1 MRVSQ
6 TGRGNLPPILHATGP
21 CPSAF
26 GVVFSANCVA
36 CILRNQGPMSTRL
49 SQPRALGWEALSGL
63 MSGNDYE
70 GFSKLVEEICLK
82 FCTQPALA
90 PVHSPCLFQ
99 QIVFHAFCEIG
110 DP

>member
-6 TGRGNLPPILHATGP
+6 TGRGNLPQILHATGS
-21 CPSAF
+21 CPTAF
-26 GVVFSANCVA
+26 GVVFSANSVA
-36 CILRNQGPMSTRL
+36 CISRNQGPMSTRL
-49 SQPRALGWEALSGL
+49 SQPRALGWEILSGL

-70 GFSKLVEEICLK
+70 SFPNWSRKICLK

-99 QIVFHAFCEIG
+99 QILLHAFCEIR

>member
-1 MRVSQ
+1 
-6 TGRGNLPPILHATGP
+6 
-21 CPSAF
+21 
-26 GVVFSANCVA
+26 
-36 CILRNQGPMSTRL
+36 MSTRL

-70 GFSKLVEEICLK
+70 SFSKLVEEICLK

-90 PVHSPCLFQ
+90 PVHSALFFQ
-99 QIVFHAFCEIG
+99 QILLHAFCEIR